1 MHLLHLVTHDG
12 QKLCMQA
19 LAGQLGPIA
28 ADVSEADVEELLKK
42 VPISLGGGK
51 QQVSLFDALP
61 SFAVRDLAGIVKES
75 ARD

>member
-1 MHLLHLVTHDG
+1 MIPDG
-12 QKLCMQA
+12 QGSLMQA

-28 ADVSEADVEELLKK
+28 ADVTEADVEDLLKK

-51 QQVSLFDALP
+51 QKVSLFDVLP
-61 SFAVRDLAGIVKES
+61 SLSVRDLMEIVKES